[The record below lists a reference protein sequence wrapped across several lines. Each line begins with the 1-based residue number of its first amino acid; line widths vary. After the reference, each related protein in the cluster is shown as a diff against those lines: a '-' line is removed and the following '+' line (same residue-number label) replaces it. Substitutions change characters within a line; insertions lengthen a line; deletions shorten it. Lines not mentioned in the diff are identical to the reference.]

1 MSLAVRWSMQELQA
15 NRIVDQFLAG
25 LMYPVSKAELLERAR
40 DAKLTDD
47 VMTALNALPDR
58 HYAKPAHVARELNPA

>member
-40 DAKLTDD
+40 EAKLTDG
-47 VMTALNALPDR
+47 VMTALRGLPDR
-58 HYAKPAHVARELNPA
+58 QYAEPSHVARELNPA